1 MFEEVAVTRS
11 KRHEEVKLAA
21 DHLRVLHKVAG
32 GVCVLFIEEAD
43 CPFGYSIPHGLE
55 GVVLPILPARLRE
68 IADRIELGLA
78 PPTLKP
84 QTRLE

>member
-1 MFEEVAVTRS
+1 VVVKNE
-11 KRHEEVKLAA
+11 RHELVKLAA

-32 GVCVLFIEEAD
+32 GVCVLFIEEVD

-68 IADRIELGLA
+68 IADLIEGGLA
-78 PPTLKP
+78 PPTLRP